1 MWHDSF
7 FVFVFNYLGTCQTP
21 RIPGIGWSHFGSDPE
36 WGKKQAEQL
45 QIELEAALANFDV
58 KIVSQI
64 QGSIEIVPSALN
76 KGIFARKFI
85 LRALEKRAGK
95 FPPFCM
101 VVGDEVSDDLM
112 MTVRECFHFMYDT
125 VNLCD

>member
-1 MWHDSF
+1 MCLLVWLL
-7 FVFVFNYLGTCQTP
+7 VA
-21 RIPGIGWSHFGSDPE
+21 GIGWSFFGSDPD

-45 QIELEAALANFDV
+45 TVELEAALANFDV

-76 KGIFARKFI
+76 KGIFVKKFI
-85 LRALEKRAGK
+85 HRSLERRGGK

-101 VVGDEVSDDLM
+101 VVSDGVSGDSM
-112 MTVRECFHFMYDT
+112 MTALHKEIGRSPPAASVDT
-125 VNLCD
+125 MKAFTG

>member
-1 MWHDSF
+1 ML
-7 FVFVFNYLGTCQTP
+7 LGTCQTP
-21 RIPGIGWSHFGSDPE
+21 RIPGIGWSYFGSDPE

-45 QIELEAALANFDV
+45 QVELEAALANYDV

-76 KGIFARKFI
+76 KGIFAKKFL
-85 LRALEKRAGK
+85 LRALEKRAGQ

-101 VVGDEVSDDLM
+101 VVGDEVSDDF
-112 MTVRECFHFMYDT
+112 MTT
-125 VNLCD
+125 V